1 MSTLSFHVDPALEK
15 RIRSTAKRR
24 GIPLSSFIKETVEH
38 SLEGPQL
45 KGADLRG
52 IVSGKS
58 RLKPGDSAL
67 PPWNE
72 SDPLLQ

>member
-1 MSTLSFHVDPALEK
+1 MSTLSFHVDKALER
-15 RIRSTAKRR
+15 RIRSAAKER
-24 GIPLSSFIKETVEH
+24 GMPLSSFIKESMGQVLK
-38 SLEGPQL
+38 SPPL
-45 KGADLRG
+45 KGKDLRG

-72 SDPLLQ
+72 GDPLLR